1 MRLRLRSLQAQL
13 AIRLAAV
20 ILVATA
26 LGVGAIVYEGMNAAD
41 ALGNEQSGAPRGGD
55 RAIRRGRFRR
65 DAASGAAG
73 QTRPNSIAR
82 RRAPRSLPCR
92 PATVG

>member
-41 ALGNEQSGAPRGGD
+41 ALGNEQL
-55 RAIRRGRFRR
+55 
-65 DAASGAAG
+65 
-73 QTRPNSIAR
+73 AR
-82 RRAPRSLPCR
+82 RAAEIAQYVIGTFTGRA
-92 PATVG
+92 